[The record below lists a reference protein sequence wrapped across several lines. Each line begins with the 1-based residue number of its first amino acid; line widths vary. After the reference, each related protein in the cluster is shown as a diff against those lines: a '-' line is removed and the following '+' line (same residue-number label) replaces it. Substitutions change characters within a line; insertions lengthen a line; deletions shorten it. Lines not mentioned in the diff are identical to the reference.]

1 MKECPCDCR
10 VRWLAVALVVG
21 AAVAGTI
28 GTINLRQPPTSE
40 PPLFEH
46 EHNVQF
52 FWRYQNSEEA
62 DNVPVCFSCARPLT
76 DAFADPVGF
85 AANPAGY
92 LGADPDKPIVET
104 ATVCPRFVT
113 LCRHQSFGHTRPQLN
128 AGRGGC
134 GSRMWQTLPRPAP
147 ARNLYARMIEARSLC
162 CGLPAARGPCYWG
175 R

>member
-1 MKECPCDCR
+1 MLWCCVMQRGGCPCVKECPCDCR

-28 GTINLRQPPTSE
+28 GTINLQQPPTSE

-104 ATVCPRFVT
+104 ATVCPSPLHHSIT
-113 LCRHQSFGHTRPQLN
+113 PSRHQSPGCNRVQQGAP
-128 AGRGGC
+128 GRKG
-134 GSRMWQTLPRPAP
+134 M
-147 ARNLYARMIEARSLC
+147 YA
-162 CGLPAARGPCYWG
+162 
-175 R
+175 